1 VKIAVISSDDKACAE
16 MAQFLRDRDSRDDVR
31 TVAGT
36 VSKLGSL
43 PNPAALD
50 VLLLDQPSFAASDL
64 ESLELFG
71 RSHPRA
77 AFVVVC
83 RDHSPAFLVQ
93 AMRAGVREV
102 LAWPASPTDVSSALA
117 RIEEQIAGRARASG
131 RVLAMVS
138 CKGGSGSTFLATN
151 LGYALSTLGKSVAL
165 IDLNLQFGDASLY
178 VSDQKPLA
186 TLSQVC
192 QQIHRLD
199 ASFLASS
206 MLNVSPNYFVLAAPD
221 DPTHAT
227 DIKPEHIDA
236 ILRLARKHYEYILID
251 VGRGL
256 DAVSIRALDQADEIF
271 PVVQST
277 LPYIRDGKRLLE
289 IFRSLDYPREKIH
302 MIVNR
307 FEKSSAIKLQDL
319 QAAFGL
325 PTFRMI
331 PNHYEAA
338 AASVAQGV
346 PVVKLA
352 KGSPLSKALQEFA
365 RSLVEPEAKTE
376 TGFVT
381 RVFSTFRLS
390 ASQA

>member
-1 VKIAVISSDDKACAE
+1 LKIAVISSDDKACAE
-16 MAQFLRDRDSRDDVR
+16 LAQLLRERNPRDEVR
-31 TVAGT
+31 AVSGT
-36 VSKLGSL
+36 VSKLGSIG
-43 PNPAALD
+43 NPESIDA
-50 VLLLDQPSFAASDL
+50 LLLDQPDFRPADL
-64 ESLELFG
+64 EALELFG
-71 RSHPRA
+71 RSHPRV
-77 AFVVVC
+77 AFVVVT

-102 LAWPASPTDVSSALA
+102 LAWPASTAEVTSALA
-117 RIEEQIAGRARASG
+117 RIEEQVAGRTRTSG
-131 RVLAMVS
+131 RVLAVVS

-151 LGYALSTLGKSVAL
+151 LGYALSSLGKSVAL

-206 MLNVSPNYFVLAAPD
+206 MLNVSPNYSLLAAPE

-256 DAVSIRALDQADEIF
+256 DAVSIRALDQADAIY

-277 LPYIRDGKRLLE
+277 LPYIRDGKRLLG
-289 IFRSLDYPREKIH
+289 IFRSLDYPKDKIH
-302 MIVNR
+302 MVVNR
-307 FEKSSAIKLQDL
+307 YEKSSAIKPQDF
-319 QAAFGL
+319 QAAFGT
-325 PTFRMI
+325 PEFRMI

-365 RSLVEPEAKTE
+365 RSLVAPEAKTE
-376 TGFVT
+376 SGFVG
-381 RVFSTFRLS
+381 RVFSTLRLS
-390 ASQA
+390 SSQA